1 MNLLYL
7 LKGGSERSVLVKKNV
22 LYSFILQGLSIL
34 CSFLLVPLTLNYLKA
49 DEYGVW
55 LTLNSIITW
64 INVCDIGIGMGL
76 KNKLA
81 EALALEDYD
90 LGKRYVS
97 VTYIVLT
104 LIMVVFFG
112 IFIIVNHFLDWCN
125 ILNINTITSDE
136 LSIVVIVVVSF
147 FCLNFII
154 KTIGV
159 ILAADQRISYSSLM
173 SVIGS
178 FISLLVIWVL
188 TKVTAPSL
196 MKVACVFSAA
206 PVAVMLVGSFILFH
220 GRYRRIKPDW
230 KLFDWASAK
239 ELVSLS
245 VSFFILQVAS
255 IIIFTTSN
263 IIITQTIGPAEVT
276 VYNICFKYF
285 NIITLAFNLILGPM
299 WPAYTNAYALGDMLW
314 IKNGIKKSRL
324 VWALLS
330 VAAILMLV
338 CSPFVYKI
346 WVGDSVQIPFALS
359 LVMAIYVI
367 VGNWNN
373 IYAQM
378 LAGVGK
384 IRLSI
389 INSIFNALV
398 FIPLSI
404 YLSRKL
410 GVMGVTLAML
420 LTILTSTIWQPIQS
434 FKIVNNTAKGMWNK

>member
-1 MNLLYL
+1 MKILALLN
-7 LKGGSERSVLVKKNV
+7 GGSERSVLVKKNV
-22 LYSFILQGLSIL
+22 LLSFILQGLSVL

-81 EALALEDYD
+81 EALAHEDYE

-104 LIMVVFFG
+104 LIMAVFFAV
-112 IFIIVNHFLDWCN
+112 FIIVNHFLDWCN
-125 ILNINTITSDE
+125 ILNIHSITSEE

-147 FCLNFII
+147 FCINFII

-159 ILAADQRISYSSLM
+159 ILAADQRIAFSSLM
-173 SVIGS
+173 GVIGS
-178 FISLLVIWVL
+178 VISLLVIWIL
-188 TKVTAPSL
+188 TKVTEPSL
-196 MKVACVFSAA
+196 MKVACVFSAV
-206 PVAVMLVGSFILFH
+206 PVAVMLGGSFILFR
-220 GRYRRIKPDW
+220 GRYSRIKPDR

-239 ELVSLS
+239 ELVNLS
-245 VSFFILQVAS
+245 ITFFILQVAG
-255 IIIFTTSN
+255 IITFTTAN
-263 IIITQTIGPAEVT
+263 IIITQTIGPEEVT

-285 NIITLAFNLILGPM
+285 NIITLAFNLVLGPM
-299 WPAYTNAYALGDMLW
+299 WPAYTNAYALGDLSW
-314 IKNGIKKSRL
+314 IKSGLKKSRL
-324 VWALLS
+324 IWALLS
-330 VAAILMLV
+330 GAALIMLA
-338 CSPFVYKI
+338 CSPIVYKI
-346 WVGDSVQIPFALS
+346 WIGDSVQIPFALS

-373 IYAQM
+373 IFAQM

-389 INSIFNALV
+389 INSILNALV

-404 YLSRKL
+404 YMSRKL

-434 FKIVNNTAKGMWNK
+434 YKIANNTAKGLWDK